1 MPLRRG
7 KGRVMG
13 PVYGRWAGGQ
23 VGGWADVDNG
33 TMIGQLILL
42 VSLLAQA
49 APVRPAFFTTP
60 LKTADMAGKQA
71 VVETSKG
78 TFIFDL
84 LPDAAPNHVGFFIR
98 NAQEG
103 AYEGTTFHRVIKY
116 GIIQGGDPLSK
127 DPAKF
132 AQYGTGGLNRL
143 RRELSGESHTLG
155 TVSAVLAPGQPDSG
169 GLQFFVCATPQV
181 ALDGQYSIF
190 GRVVEGIEV
199 VQAISAIDAD
209 EKGMAKERVT
219 ITKVAIRDTPRPV
232 VDPFVTATP
241 EELSTYR
248 AVLET
253 TMGEIEVEMLATLAP
268 ETVRNFLQLA
278 AAGVYDD
285 TLFHR
290 VVPNFVIQTGSP
302 THRQT
307 PLTQKQAALIH
318 TLQPEFTNTPNVPGI
333 LSMARGDDPAS
344 ATTSFFI
351 CTGECRGLDNQYAVF
366 GRVVRGMDVATAIG
380 RVPVTGETPET
391 AVMVKRVIVNRGIG
405 KSESG
410 NRLSKIGESGNW

>member
-1 MPLRRG
+1 MW
-7 KGRVMG
+7 V
-13 PVYGRWAGGQ
+13 Q
-23 VGGWADVDNG
+23 S
-33 TMIGQLILL
+33 ILL
-42 VSLLAQA
+42 ISLLAQA
-49 APVRPAFFTTP
+49 APQRPAFFTTP
-60 LKTADMAGKQA
+60 LKPTEMANKQA
-71 VVETSKG
+71 VVETTKG

-84 LPDAAPNHVGFFIR
+84 LPEAAPNHVGFFIT
-98 NAQEG
+98 NAQAG
-103 AYEGTTFHRVIKY
+103 AYEGTTFHRVVKY
-116 GIIQGGDPLSK
+116 GIIQGGDPISR
-127 DPAKF
+127 DPAK
-132 AQYGTGGLNRL
+132 AAAYGTGGMNRL
-143 RRELSGESHTLG
+143 RRELSSESHTIG

-169 GLQFFVCATPQV
+169 GLQFFVCANPQV

-219 ITKVAIRDTPRPV
+219 ITKVSIRDTPPPV
-232 VDPFVTATP
+232 VDPFEKASA
-241 EELSTYR
+241 EELSRYR
-248 AVLET
+248 AILDT
-253 TMGEIEVEMLATLAP
+253 SMGEIEVEMLATLAP

-302 THRQT
+302 THRRT

-318 TLQPEFTNTPNVPGI
+318 NLQPEFTSTPNVPGI

-351 CTGECRGLDNQYAVF
+351 CTGECRSLDGQYAVF
-366 GRVVRGMDVATAIG
+366 ARVVRGMEVVTAIG
-380 RVPVTGETPET
+380 AVAVDGETPKEPILVRRIT
-391 AVMVKRVIVNRGIG
+391 VFRPSA
-405 KSESG
+405 
-410 NRLSKIGESGNW
+410 